1 MNTNISLSKILIESA
16 YWYLHSENKY
26 LNSKNDILDLK
37 IDISVL

>member
-26 LNSKNDILDLK
+26 LNSKNDIWIL
-37 IDISVL
+37 